1 MHVLF
6 KHEVGDEVRHNGF
19 TPSLP
24 CMHIHV
30 LFKHEIGN
38 EIRPTKPM
46 YLLFSG
52 CAYPGPT
59 DRPTLKQG
67 TEERSPRE
75 AGFHSLFASTFQHQQ
90 HVIGIDLLL
99 LLLPQSVTRQANTQ
113 TKHAL

>member
-6 KHEVGDEVRHNGF
+6 KHEVGNEVRHNGF

-30 LFKHEIGN
+30 LFKHEIGS

-75 AGFHSLFASTFQHQQ
+75 AGFHSLFASTFRHQQ
-90 HVIGIDLLL
+90 HIEGVGLLL
-99 LLLPQSVTRQANTQ
+99 L
-113 TKHAL
+113 

>member
-6 KHEVGDEVRHNGF
+6 KHEVGNEVRHNGF

-24 CMHIHV
+24 CMHIYV

-38 EIRPTKPM
+38 EIRPTKPMYPCVVVIATQM

-75 AGFHSLFASTFQHQQ
+75 AGLN
-90 HVIGIDLLL
+90 VDPNYMLLML
-99 LLLPQSVTRQANTQ
+99 KWLMHKRE
-113 TKHAL
+113 